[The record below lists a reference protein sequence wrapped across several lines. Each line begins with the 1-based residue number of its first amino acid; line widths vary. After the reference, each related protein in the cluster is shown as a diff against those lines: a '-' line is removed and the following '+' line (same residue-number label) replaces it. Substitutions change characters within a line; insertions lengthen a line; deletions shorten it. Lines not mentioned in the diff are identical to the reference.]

1 MSKQILG
8 SAHPVRRCNFYG
20 NLKAGVQSFVNR
32 YGAALEYREFRT
44 MWTANAFAQAAAWG
58 LIVARGQL
66 VFNETHSSFW
76 VGATTF
82 AAMAPLFVVPPVVG
96 VLADRMDRRSILA
109 ASYALN
115 SAQNLALFFGALF
128 GVLDVW
134 MIVALAVVNGVA
146 RATQQPTSQ
155 ALAATLVP
163 RERLLNALSLNASTQ
178 HGSRLIGPGIVT
190 PMLAVLGAPPAF
202 LLCAVFYFI
211 GLWQIMHL
219 TPKLPDPSVKRESFF
234 NSFAGGVA
242 YVYSMPVIRFM
253 ILLAIFHCGLT
264 MAFESLLPGFSA
276 NTLAA
281 GKGGFGTLLAGVGAG
296 ALVASLFISG
306 IQTSRARGNVLMFTG
321 FLSGLGQTVLALTSV
336 LWLATIAA
344 ALMGGAEAAF
354 MTMTQAVTQA
364 TATDEY
370 RGRVASLNTVAL
382 GGMMA
387 TMNLFN
393 GTLADQL
400 GASTMLFWE
409 GLIFVG
415 VVTISLFAVTGRRV
429 YGRAPSLE
437 AVPI

>member
-1 MSKQILG
+1 VKSP
-8 SAHPVRRCNFYG
+8 A
-20 NLKAGVQSFVNR
+20 VQSFLNR

-44 MWTANAFAQAAAWG
+44 MWIANAFAQAAAWG

-66 VFNETHSSFW
+66 VFDETHSSFW

-109 ASYALN
+109 ASYGLNAL
-115 SAQNLALFFGALF
+115 QNLALFAGALF
-128 GVLDVW
+128 GFLEVW
-134 MIVALAVVNGVA
+134 MIVALAVVNGIA

-155 ALAATLVP
+155 ALVATLVP
-163 RERLLNALSLNASTQ
+163 REKLLNGLSLNASTQ

-190 PMLAVLGAPPAF
+190 PILAIFGAAPAF
-202 LLCAVFYFI
+202 LLCGVFYLI
-211 GLWQIMHL
+211 GLVQIMRM
-219 TPKLPDPSVKRESFF
+219 TPKRPDPSFHHQNFIASFT
-234 NSFAGGVA
+234 AGVT
-242 YVYSMPVIRFM
+242 YVYNMPVIRFM
-253 ILLAIFHCGLT
+253 IMLAIFHCGLT
-264 MAFESLLPGFSA
+264 MAFESLLPGFA
-276 NTLAA
+276 HNTLRAED
-281 GKGGFGTLLAGVGAG
+281 GGFGTLLAGVGAG

-306 IQTSRARGNVLMFTG
+306 IQTSKARGTALILTGLM
-321 FLSGLGQTVLALTSV
+321 SGVGQTVLSLTSV

-364 TATDEY
+364 TAADEF

-400 GASTMLFWE
+400 GASTLLFWE

-415 VVTISLFAVTGRRV
+415 VVAISLFAVTGRRV
-429 YGRAPSLE
+429 YGRAGTMEPQ
-437 AVPI
+437 PI